1 MRCLVAS
8 LTPVVVS
15 AASAAAVAFTFALG
29 GPDVKR
35 VQTARDGRG
44 KMTECASPPRQVSLQ
59 PVGAIGVVSL
69 TLINGPRELPLAAV
83 PLLFALQQSVE
94 GLLWITLPTASDAA
108 IGKDL
113 TVWLIEPGS
122 IRRQFM
128 LLCLAVGAGVSCV
141 LLWSL
146 LTRSHGT
153 SILDDHIVYVTEG
166 RHFSILSVGYLVASS
181 LPLVLSSRPTLLA
194 RGIIV
199 PVGSVVAH
207 IVYWETFVSVWCFF
221 AATPSAVILCHFRS
235 SRRRRLEAPA
245 PGNGANSRTRLFSV
259 TP

>member
-1 MRCLVAS
+1 VAS

-94 GLLWITLPTASDAA
+94 GLLWITLPTAPDAA
-108 IGKDL
+108 IGEDL
-113 TVWLIEPGS
+113 TVCFLAFAEVFWPIYSPLSVWPIEPGS

-181 LPLVLSSRPTLLA
+181 LPLMLSSRPTLRA

-221 AATPSAVILCHFRS
+221 AAAPSAVILCHFQS
-235 SRRRRLEAPA
+235 SRRRR
-245 PGNGANSRTRLFSV
+245 PGSAGTW
-259 TP
+259 

>member
-1 MRCLVAS
+1 VLLRPGKFRYS
-8 LTPVVVS
+8 R
-15 AASAAAVAFTFALG
+15 F
-29 GPDVKR
+29 DR
-35 VQTARDGRG
+35 RDR
-44 KMTECASPPRQVSLQ
+44 R
-59 PVGAIGVVSL
+59 VSL
-69 TLINGPRELPLAAV
+69 TLINGPREPPLAAV

-94 GLLWITLPTASDAA
+94 GLLWITLPTAPDAA

-181 LPLVLSSRPTLLA
+181 LPLMLSSRPTLLA

-207 IVYWETFVSVWCFF
+207 IFHWETFVSVWCFF
-221 AATPSAVILCHFRS
+221 AAAASAVILCHFQS
-235 SRRRRLEAPA
+235 SRRRR
-245 PGNGANSRTRLFSV
+245 PGSAGIW
-259 TP
+259 